1 VRTISADHYFV
12 SVSRPIT
19 GLERALIVNAD
30 EFGLTE
36 HVNFGIIEAHE
47 RGAVTSTTMLA
58 NMWAFEH
65 AAALARAHPTL
76 AVGVHLN
83 LTHGRPVLP
92 PEQVPTLVDDEGQFY
107 RRSPFIRRLL
117 RGLVRIDE
125 VAAECRAQVEK
136 VRSAGIEPSH
146 LDSHE
151 STYMYPAIFSRVV
164 TLAQEFGLALRL
176 PEEPMPPGAFHP
188 REAYVRYAMS
198 QAFFKNH
205 FMWLLARSYRPLLRA
220 RGVPTSDHF
229 MSTFS
234 CFRRSRDGL
243 QRGLA
248 RDLAALQGG
257 VTELMVHPGYSD
269 ARLEGH
275 LDGGILAALR
285 REEEIRALTSDEL
298 LALIRDH
305 GIRLTSYHE
314 LRAGRAALPEPRPHR
329 SRAARGVTVPATLPA
344 RRAGAPL
351 RAMFLV
357 PYPTEGASNRLRVEQ
372 YFPYLREHGVQPT
385 LHPFMSSAL
394 YRLRYTRGR
403 LSRKAGYFFLSSL
416 RRLLDVLHA
425 GEVDVLFVHREAFP
439 IGGHFVEQ
447 LLAHIG
453 VPMVFDFDDAV
464 YLPSPGGAGGWL
476 QLLKRPERTARVIEL
491 ADLVIAGN
499 ENLAAYARRY
509 NPSVTVIPT
518 PVDTSVFRPASVA
531 REDGRVVIGW
541 VGSDTTAP
549 YLLMIREALERV
561 VRRHPQVEIQVI
573 GGTRMPLEVPNLVS
587 RRWTLE
593 GELDT
598 LRGFDIG
605 IMPMPDSEWTR
616 GKCGFKALLYMSVGV
631 PPVCSPV
638 GVTNEIIH
646 DGINGLLAS
655 STDEWV
661 EKLSRLIDNTAL
673 RRQMG
678 RSGRLTVEERFS
690 LSSQAPRFLEALEQA
705 VQQRPRP
712 RRALAVA
719 PGV

>member
-1 VRTISADHYFV
+1 MLLPVRFSIATI
-12 SVSRPIT
+12 
-19 GLERALIVNAD
+19 ERSLIVNAD

-92 PEQVPTLVDDEGQFY
+92 PSQVPTLVDADGQFY

-117 RGLVRIDE
+117 RGQVRIDE
-125 VAAECRAQVEK
+125 VIAECRAQVEK
-136 VRSAGIEPSH
+136 VRAAGINPSH

-151 STYMYPAIFSRVV
+151 STYMYPAIFTRVV
-164 TLAQEFGLALRL
+164 SLAQELGLALRL

-188 REAYVRYAMS
+188 REAYLRYAAS
-198 QAFFKNH
+198 QAFVKNH
-205 FMWLLARSYRPLLRA
+205 FMWLLAKAYRPLLRA

-229 MSTFS
+229 LSTFS
-234 CFRRSRDGL
+234 CFRRNRAGLQDGL
-243 QRGLA
+243 L
-248 RDLAALQGG
+248 RDLAMLKPG
-257 VTELMVHPGYSD
+257 VTELMVHPGYTD

-285 REEEIRALTSDEL
+285 REEEIRALTSPEL
-298 LALIRDH
+298 LQLVRDQ
-305 GIRLTSYHE
+305 GIRLTTYHA
-314 LRAGRAALPEPRPHR
+314 LRGAGTPAHVAEPVREGPVRIVASPRPARPAAPAILR
-329 SRAARGVTVPATLPA
+329 SRRS
-344 RRAGAPL
+344 PL

-372 YFPYLREHGVQPT
+372 YFPYLREHGVIPS
-385 LHPFMSSAL
+385 LHPFMSSEF
-394 YRLRYTRGR
+394 YRLRYTRGE
-403 LSRKAGYFFLSSL
+403 LSRKAGYFFVSSL
-416 RRLLDVLHA
+416 RRFLDVLRA
-425 GEVDVLFVHREAFP
+425 GEADVLFVHREAFP

-447 LLAHIG
+447 VLARIG

-476 QLLKRPERTARVIEL
+476 QVLKRPERTARVIEL
-491 ADLVIAGN
+491 ADHVVAGN

-509 NPSVTVIPT
+509 NPNVTVIPT
-518 PVDTSVFRPASVA
+518 PVDTAVFCPAPEPRLS
-531 REDGRVVIGW
+531 ERVVIGW

-549 YLLMIREALERV
+549 YLLMIRDALERIA
-561 VRRHPQVEIQVI
+561 RRYPQVEVQVV
-573 GGTRMPLEVPNLVS
+573 GGTQMPLDVPNLVS

-593 GELDT
+593 GELES

-616 GKCGFKALLYMSVGV
+616 GKCGFKALLYMSVAV

-638 GVTNEIIH
+638 GVTTDIIH
-646 DGINGLLAS
+646 DGVNGLLA
-655 STDEWV
+655 TTTEEWV
-661 EKLSRLIDNTAL
+661 DKLARLIEQREL
-673 RRQMG
+673 RWQMG
-678 RSGRLTVEERFS
+678 RSGRRTVEERFS
-690 LSSQAPRFLEALEQA
+690 LSSQAPRFLEVLLQA
-705 VQQRPRP
+705 AQSRPGA
-712 RRALAVA
+712 RAARA
-719 PGV
+719 G